1 MDSGLGAQMRNEII
15 SIHAGW
21 LIDGSGDGV
30 QSKTRLGLENGTIQS
45 VRKMTGPVPNST
57 KPDMPVLDLS
67 GCTLLPGLIDC
78 HVHLAMSPPARRN
91 PSAAI
96 AADGPGR
103 FRGRILKHLNQLLD
117 RGVMAVRD
125 GGDPSNSVLLYK
137 ANPGTNDH
145 PVNLCVAG
153 KAWHRQGRYGH
164 LIGCALPPDRTLAE
178 TILGEKKGVDHIK
191 IVNSGLNS
199 LSCFAQETEPQFDS
213 AELKAAVRVA
223 RQCGL
228 KTMVHANGKLPVK
241 IAVDAGCDSIE
252 HGFFMGKDNLY
263 RIADRGATWVPTAFT
278 MKALGD
284 QTKRKRVDTGVVQ
297 KNLEHQIEQ
306 IQTARE
312 IGVRIALGTDAGSA
326 GVVHGQAVIE
336 EMRIF
341 LDAGYSI
348 EKAVRCA
355 THNGALLMSL
365 PRVGQLKENM
375 PATFIAVKGD
385 PSQLPESLNQIKIIC
400 YEGKH
405 INIDSYVLD

>member
-1 MDSGLGAQMRNEII
+1 MDSSLKTQMRNKII
-15 SIHAGW
+15 SIYAGW

-30 QSKTRLGLENGTIQS
+30 QSKMRIGLENGTIQS
-45 VRKMTGPVPNST
+45 IRKMTATALNST
-57 KPDMPVLDLS
+57 KPEMPDLDLS

-91 PSAAI
+91 PSADK
-96 AADGPGR
+96 AAEGPGR
-103 FRGRILKHLNQLLD
+103 FRGRILKHLNQLLA

-125 GGDPSNSVLLYK
+125 GGDPNNSVLLFK
-137 ANPGTNDH
+137 ANPGTDNH
-145 PVNLCVAG
+145 PVHLCVAG
-153 KAWHRQGRYGH
+153 KARHRPGRYGH
-164 LIGCALPPDRTLAE
+164 LIGCALSPDRTLAE
-178 TILGEKKGVDHIK
+178 TILEEKKGVDHIK

-199 LSCFAQETEPQFDS
+199 LSCFAKETEPQFDS

-252 HGFFMGKDNLY
+252 HGFFMGVENLY
-263 RIADRGATWVPTAFT
+263 RIADRGATWVPTAYT

-284 QTKRKRVDTGVVQ
+284 QMKRKRVDTAVVQ

-306 IQTARE
+306 IQMARE

-326 GVVHGQAVIE
+326 GVMHGQSVIE

-341 LDAGYSI
+341 LDAGYPI
-348 EKAVRCA
+348 EKIVWCA

-365 PRVGQLKENM
+365 PQVGQLKENM

-385 PSQLPESLNQIKIIC
+385 PSQLPESLNQIKMIF
-400 YEGKH
+400 YEGNE
-405 INIDSYVLD
+405 ININTYSVK

>member
-30 QSKTRLGLENGTIQS
+30 QSKMRLGLENGTIQS
-45 VRKMTGPVPNST
+45 IRKMNEPVPNST
-57 KPDMPVLDLS
+57 KPEMPVLDLS

-78 HVHLAMSPPARRN
+78 HVHLAMSPTARRN
-91 PSAAI
+91 PFATT

-125 GGDPSNSVLLYK
+125 GGDPGNRVLLYK

-145 PVNLCVAG
+145 PVHLCVAG

-199 LSCFAQETEPQFDS
+199 LSCFAKETEPQFDS

-263 RIADRGATWVPTAFT
+263 RIADRGATWVPTALT

-284 QTKRKRVDTGVVQ
+284 QTKRQRVNADVVQ

-326 GVVHGQAVIE
+326 GVVHGQAVIG

-365 PRVGQLKENM
+365 PRAGQLKENM
-375 PATFIAVKGD
+375 PATFIAVKGA
-385 PSQLPESLNQIKIIC
+385 PSQLPESLDQIKMIF
-400 YEGKH
+400 YEGNK
-405 INIDSYVLD
+405 ININTYSL

>member
-1 MDSGLGAQMRNEII
+1 MARMRNEIM

-21 LIDGSGDGV
+21 LIDGSGEGI
-30 QSKTRLGLENGTIQS
+30 QSKMRLGLENGTVQS
-45 VRKMTGPVPNST
+45 IRKMTEPVPNST

-78 HVHLAMSPPARRN
+78 HVHLTLSPSARRN

-96 AADGPGR
+96 AADGLGR
-103 FRGRILKHLNQLLD
+103 FRGRIFKHLNQLLA

-125 GGDPSNSVLLYK
+125 GGDPNNSVLLYK

-145 PVNLCVAG
+145 PVHLCVAG
-153 KAWHRQGRYGH
+153 KAWHRPGRYGH
-164 LIGCALPPDRTLAE
+164 LIGCALSPDRTLAE

-199 LSCFAQETEPQFDS
+199 LTCFAKETEPQFDL
-213 AELKAAVRVA
+213 AELKAAVRAA

-284 QTKRKRVDTGVVQ
+284 QMKRQRVDADVVQ

-341 LDAGYSI
+341 LDAGYPI
-348 EKAVRCA
+348 EKAVRCS

-365 PRVGQLKENM
+365 PRVGQIKENM
-375 PATFIAVKGD
+375 PATFIAVKGA
-385 PSQLPESLNQIKIIC
+385 PSQLPESLNQIKMIL
-400 YEGKH
+400 YEGNK
-405 INIDSYVLD
+405 ININTYSL